1 MFAVGSFEQ
10 MASGL
15 AEKVASLQMIVEETI
30 EQSKTLALM
39 DVDSMIDESW
49 SLGQRLQQSA
59 NMDSLGA
66 LEEQLSK
73 CSQIASLGTLSV
85 IIH

>member
-1 MFAVGSFEQ
+1 
-10 MASGL
+10 MATGL

-85 IIH
+85 MIY